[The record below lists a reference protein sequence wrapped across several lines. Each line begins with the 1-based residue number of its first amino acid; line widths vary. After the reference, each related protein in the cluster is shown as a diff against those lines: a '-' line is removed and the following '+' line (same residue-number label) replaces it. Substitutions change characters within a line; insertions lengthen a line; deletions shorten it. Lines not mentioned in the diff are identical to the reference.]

1 MLMEEYDLNGDRKI
15 EYQDY
20 VSLSKDLGFG
30 IKYIYEGGD
39 GW

>member
-20 VSLSKDLGFG
+20 VSLSRHLGFEK
-30 IKYIYEGGD
+30 KYVYEGEQG
-39 GW
+39 